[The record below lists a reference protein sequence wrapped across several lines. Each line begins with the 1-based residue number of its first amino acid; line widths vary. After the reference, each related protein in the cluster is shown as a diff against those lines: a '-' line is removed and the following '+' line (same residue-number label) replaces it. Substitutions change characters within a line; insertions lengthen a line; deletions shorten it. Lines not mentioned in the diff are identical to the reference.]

1 MCRLGCFWA
10 DQDYAAGT
18 TLTSSVTAW
27 ASRSKSAGSPW
38 RANAMA
44 ARHCCC
50 ASALRCRGPAGR
62 RRAGPAR
69 RRGRFG
75 AGLTGERVLGP
86 PLFSVANGRVLSDD
100 NFVFFNNLR
109 SLDGSERVHPNREP
123 GGRRGDR
130 PLRLVRGGFH
140 GDRDGVRRVVPAR
153 VGVEIPSRRP
163 GLRLCVAERGQ
174 PTIRPSHTTF
184 TGGHRCAVLR
194 PRPCAAPG
202 VAESGDAETALG
214 EAAGVASVDRPRQ
227 RSHARKPTAQR
238 LPGAVGTATIDCRWP
253 FGLASC
259 GG

>member
-1 MCRLGCFWA
+1 MNVEPESAVEVPKSSGYEKKRQPLGMIRVA
-10 DQDYAAGT
+10 GAAGESGS
-18 TLTSSVTAW
+18 TLD
-27 ASRSKSAGSPW
+27 
-38 RANAMA
+38 
-44 ARHCCC
+44 
-50 ASALRCRGPAGR
+50 ALAPRTRP
-62 RRAGPAR
+62 
-69 RRGRFG
+69 
-75 AGLTGERVLGP
+75 V
-86 PLFSVANGRVLSDD
+86 
-100 NFVFFNNLR
+100 NLR

-174 PTIRPSHTTF
+174 PTIRPLPHERF

-238 LPGAVGTATIDCRWP
+238 LPGAVGTATVGTATIDCRWP